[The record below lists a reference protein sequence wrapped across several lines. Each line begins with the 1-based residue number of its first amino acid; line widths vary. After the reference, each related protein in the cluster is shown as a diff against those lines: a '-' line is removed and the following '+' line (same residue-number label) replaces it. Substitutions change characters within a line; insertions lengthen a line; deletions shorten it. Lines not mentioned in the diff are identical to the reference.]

1 MCTMYDY
8 IIRQPEILQSVLDRK
23 ESWIGVFGSLLEN
36 RPIQRVVYTGS
47 GTSQHV
53 SQAAAMLTEKY
64 LPLDARACL
73 PALLAG
79 GKIRKPQETL
89 VVGISQSG
97 NSISTLQALDHAKK
111 QGCAT
116 LTFSLEADSP
126 LVNLC
131 DAWMPLVCQREL
143 VPPETQGYTAAILE
157 WILAIR
163 HAAGFSTDV
172 TDEIAALP
180 DVIRQAEGF
189 VQEHL
194 PELLQAPKITVTG
207 SGLHW
212 VTAMEGALKMR
223 ECLRKAV
230 MREETEELS
239 HLADL
244 AFNQDDLLVAVMQ
257 TDRDAQTVELVLQ
270 ITDHVLV
277 LEAGGQ
283 DLDLIRMVIPFQLAA
298 ALGACR
304 LGIDTSRYPYD
315 IENISHSEKFLFRE
329 SSRK

>member
-1 MCTMYDY
+1 M
-8 IIRQPEILQSVLDRK
+8 
-23 ESWIGVFGSLLEN
+23 
-36 RPIQRVVYTGS
+36 
-47 GTSQHV
+47 
-53 SQAAAMLTEKY
+53 
-64 LPLDARACL
+64 
-73 PALLAG
+73 
-79 GKIRKPQETL
+79 
-89 VVGISQSG
+89 
-97 NSISTLQALDHAKK
+97 
-111 QGCAT
+111 
-116 LTFSLEADSP
+116 
-126 LVNLC
+126 
-131 DAWMPLVCQREL
+131 
-143 VPPETQGYTAAILE
+143 
-157 WILAIR
+157 
-163 HAAGFSTDV
+163 

-244 AFNQDDLLVAVMQ
+244 AYNQDDLLVAVMQ

-315 IENISHSEKFLFRE
+315 IENISHSENFCFGKAAE
-329 SSRK
+329 NE